1 VRRAASLIVS
11 TASVLLWA
19 GAVRAD
25 GPYEGQWRE
34 GPMNVR
40 VTVQSWGPDCGPRPQ
55 STTTSGGGV
64 FRISQSGDH
73 LTFHMRRE
81 RSTRGCWSENRAVR
95 RVSSTA
101 QAGTWRIVCRTPS
114 EDSRAEVGRYTI
126 QAVGSDRLT
135 FTDVSEYDWQLNESR
150 CQADI
155 RATQAFTRVGGGGG
169 ETSETGGST
178 EPAPTRCTPG
188 DAARVVLRPSRADV
202 EPGGEQC
209 FTARVVDAEG
219 CSLRQRP
226 RLTVSGPGSIRGN
239 CYRAG
244 DSDGTARVHATSG
257 GLRAEARISVHAMDL
272 SDLIARRGETRTDPE
287 QLDPGDAES
296 ETASRVSARGSEGGP
311 DLLWPGIAL
320 AAALLLLVFGAVAL
334 RLRRGP
340 GSPTGD
346 IALGRRFPHSEHP
359 PPPHRESPAPEPA
372 DAADAPPDGEDLIC
386 PTCRRGYPPGTT
398 TCPHDDTALV
408 PYRDFARGVGENVC
422 PTCGKRYPKTTKFCG
437 EDGATLEPSG

>member
-1 VRRAASLIVS
+1 
-11 TASVLLWA
+11 
-19 GAVRAD
+19 
-25 GPYEGQWRE
+25 
-34 GPMNVR
+34 MNVR

-55 STTTSGGGV
+55 STTTGGGGV

-73 LTFHMRRE
+73 LTFHMRRQ
-81 RSTRGCWSENRAVR
+81 RSTNGCWSENRAVR

-126 QAVGSDRLT
+126 QAVGSDRLS

-150 CQADI
+150 CRADI
-155 RATQAFTRVGGGGG
+155 RATQSFTRVGGGGG
-169 ETSETGGST
+169 ETSTST
-178 EPAPTRCTPG
+178 PEPAPARCSPG
-188 DAARVVLRPSRADV
+188 DAARVVLRPSQAEV

-209 FTARVVDAEG
+209 FTARVVDAQG

-226 RLTVSGPGSIRGN
+226 RLNVSGPGTIRGT

-244 DSDGTARVHATSG
+244 DADGTARIVATSG
-257 GLRAEARISVHAMDL
+257 ALRAEARVSIHALDL

-287 QLDPGDAES
+287 LGDPGDAES
-296 ETASRVSARGSEGGP
+296 ETASRVSARQSDESPG
-311 DLLWPGIAL
+311 LLWPAVAVG
-320 AAALLLLVFGAVAL
+320 AALLLVLFGVVAL
-334 RLRRGP
+334 RLRKRP
-340 GSPTGD
+340 EAATQPD
-346 IALGRRFPHSEHP
+346 IELGRRFPHSDRP
-359 PPPHRESPAPEPA
+359 PPPYRETATE
-372 DAADAPPDGEDLIC
+372 DAPPDDPVPEGDDLIC
-386 PTCRRGYPPGTT
+386 PTCRRGYPPGTQ

-408 PYRDFARGVGENVC
+408 AYGDFARGDGENVC

>member
-1 VRRAASLIVS
+1 MRRAASLIVLA
-11 TASVLLWA
+11 ASVLLWA

-40 VTVQSWGPDCGPRPQ
+40 VTVQSWGPDCGPRPR
-55 STTTSGGGV
+55 STTTSGGGT

-73 LTFHMRRE
+73 LTFHMRRQ

-126 QAVGSDRLT
+126 QAVGSDRLS

-150 CQADI
+150 CQASI
-155 RATQAFTRVGGGGG
+155 RATQSFTRVGGGGG
-169 ETSETGGST
+169 ETPQEPT
-178 EPAPTRCTPG
+178 EPAPSRCTPG
-188 DAARVVLRPSRADV
+188 AAARVVLRPARADV

-209 FTARVVDAEG
+209 FTARVVDSEG
-219 CSLRQRP
+219 CGLPRRP
-226 RLTVSGPGSIRGN
+226 RLSLSGPGAIEGN

-244 DSDGTARVHATSG
+244 DVDGSARVIATSG
-257 GLRAEARISVHAMDL
+257 GLRAEARISVHALDL

-287 QLDPGDAES
+287 QPDLGDAES
-296 ETASRVSARGSEGGP
+296 ETASRVSAHQAEESP
-311 DLLWPGIAL
+311 DLLWPAL
-320 AAALLLLVFGAVAL
+320 AVGAALLLVLFGVVAL
-334 RLRRGP
+334 RLRKSADVPRA
-340 GSPTGD
+340 D
-346 IALGRRFPHSEHP
+346 IELGRRFPHSDHP
-359 PPPHRESPAPEPA
+359 PPPHRETPAE
-372 DAADAPPDGEDLIC
+372 DAEGVGGAPPDGDDLIC
-386 PTCRRGYPPGTT
+386 PTCRRGYPPGTG

-408 PYRDFARGVGENVC
+408 PYHDFARGEGENVC